1 MRHKKL
7 SQQDIKN
14 IRERLLEPLTSK
26 IEDIKKQIGER
37 MVKIID
43 GETPRELLPFVKE
56 NSGFVKTT
64 KYIYLWNLDY
74 SDKYITLGEFVSEND
89 TVIDKASMQCED
101 MVNQIKSVKQDIKQM
116 TNRINCTLNTI
127 GTTRKLEQEWPE
139 AYKAYLES
147 INMEPEEKDNG
158 CDQVES
164 LRAELSQLKPTGND
178 WLRHVII
185 EIDLVGRT
193 PVQCRV
199 LDRLRERG
207 GNDTGFHGNRGVS
220 HPHD

>member
-74 SDKYITLGEFVSEND
+74 SDKYITLGEFVSGND

-147 INMEPEEKDNG
+147 INMEPEGKDNG

-178 WLRHVII
+178 
-185 EIDLVGRT
+185 
-193 PVQCRV
+193 
-199 LDRLRERG
+199 
-207 GNDTGFHGNRGVS
+207 
-220 HPHD
+220 

>member
-1 MRHKKL
+1 MIHKKL

-14 IRERLLEPLTSK
+14 IRERLLEPLTGK

-43 GETPRELLPFVKE
+43 GETPEELLPFVKK
-56 NSGFVKTT
+56 NSSFVKTT
-64 KYIYLWNLDY
+64 KYIYIWNLDH
-74 SDKYITLGEFVSEND
+74 SDKITLDEFVSGND
-89 TVIDKASMQCED
+89 TVIDKATMKCED
-101 MVNQIKSVKQDIKQM
+101 MVNQIKNVKQVIKQM

-139 AYKAYLES
+139 AYKLYLES

-164 LRAELSQLKPTGND
+164 LRAKLSQLKPTGND
-178 WLRHVII
+178 
-185 EIDLVGRT
+185 
-193 PVQCRV
+193 
-199 LDRLRERG
+199 
-207 GNDTGFHGNRGVS
+207 
-220 HPHD
+220 

>member
-43 GETPRELLPFVKE
+43 SETPKELLPFVKE
-56 NSGFVKTT
+56 NSSFVKTT
-64 KYIYLWNLDY
+64 RYIYLWNIDY
-74 SDKYITLGEFVSEND
+74 IDKYITLDEFVSGND

-178 WLRHVII
+178 
-185 EIDLVGRT
+185 
-193 PVQCRV
+193 
-199 LDRLRERG
+199 
-207 GNDTGFHGNRGVS
+207 
-220 HPHD
+220 